1 MIAEDLAFAQREA
14 DVLEDSIAPE
24 VLYREDCGTEA
35 YAKLGIAPGAGASGH
50 HSNELVAAHGA
61 VGKPR
66 GNPAAVKHRDAIA
79 DLAELVELVR
89 DIEDADSP
97 VPDLPH
103 YLEEYFALGVGHAGG
118 RFVEYDDLGI
128 GNARLRRRDDEPLR
142 VPELG
147 HQGFGRY
154 RYPEAREEGFAVF
167 VELVAVER
175 ASDGSSAARYATE
188 EDVFRDAQVVEKL
201 GVLVLHHYPRA
212 PRFIYGPEIDHAA
225 VEEYLSLR
233 RGGRCRRSGS

>member
-1 MIAEDLAFAQREA
+1 M
-14 DVLEDSIAPE
+14 
-24 VLYREDCGTEA
+24 
-35 YAKLGIAPGAGASGH
+35 K
-50 HSNELVAAHGA
+50 HG
-61 VGKPR
+61 
-66 GNPAAVKHRDAIA
+66 DAIA

-103 YLEEYFALGVGHAGG
+103 YLEENFALGVGHAGG

-154 RYPEAREEGFAVF
+154 RYPEAREEGFAVL

-225 VEEYLSLR
+225 VEEYLSRVAAEDAADQVHESSLAGAVLADEHVDIAGDELQR
-233 RGGRCRRSGS
+233 DILEGEIVAEVLAYRPKLDEWRSHP